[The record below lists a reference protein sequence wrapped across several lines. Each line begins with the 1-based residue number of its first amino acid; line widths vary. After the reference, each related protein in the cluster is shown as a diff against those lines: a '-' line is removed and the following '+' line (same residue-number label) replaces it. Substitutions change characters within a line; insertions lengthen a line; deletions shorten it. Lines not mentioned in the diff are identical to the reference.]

1 MNTSCQINAWTAAY
15 LSHSDP
21 RERVKR
27 SDTCGSPKAHQSGA
41 GTNPDHAQHGYST
54 VQENGMDL
62 KKKKKK
68 VKVGPKKK
76 IRVHQECS
84 IIQWCCTEP
93 AAAASQEGWINQTV
107 K

>member
-1 MNTSCQINAWTAAY
+1 MNTSCQINTWTAAY

-27 SDTCGSPKAHQSGA
+27 SDTRGSPKAHQSGA

-54 VQENGMDL
+54 VQENGMDF

-68 VKVGPKKK
+68 VK
-76 IRVHQECS
+76 
-84 IIQWCCTEP
+84 
-93 AAAASQEGWINQTV
+93 
-107 K
+107 

>member
-1 MNTSCQINAWTAAY
+1 MNTSCQINTWTAAY

-54 VQENGMDL
+54 VQENGMDFQ
-62 KKKKKK
+62 KKKS
-68 VKVGPKKK
+68 KVGPKKDQSAS
-76 IRVHQECS
+76 RVQHN
-84 IIQWCCTEP
+84 P
-93 AAAASQEGWINQTV
+93 VVLYRANAAASQEGWVNQTV